1 MELKFIWFF
10 FVASCFV
17 QGLVAQEND
26 VTEIPSEIE
35 ARIEDV
41 IEGSGNAGIE
51 EKHDSTKMLI
61 MPQMEPIIAPVDS
74 EDEEEMRKNESPTL
88 IGQDEQENNSSSGR
102 VNLENNESLSHT
114 NPPII
119 DEEKQ
124 EENSSQEI
132 PCPKPCLCSIEGEEN
147 NLVVNCAGYS
157 LTEFPSPIDTRTT
170 TLNLNNNKLTEIP
183 RDISSLKN
191 LKILNANDNSIMELA
206 AGSISELPE
215 LITLKLAGNRLIEYP
230 QDLKNSISL
239 NKLEE
244 LDLGG
249 NDIRTTLTPQLFSS
263 LKSLRKVTL
272 PSTSSDLVED
282 LCRSFK
288 ASLETVCT
296 ETCKKQSY
304 DCPDVTD
311 LFGAALPGMISF
323 DNNEEASLNKG
334 TKETTSSP
342 STTPDTTTVLT
353 TTTIPENSSSATEF
367 SLRAAVNEAP
377 ISHKTLNTLV
387 EAPTDTHEEETE
399 VKIGAKTSE
408 ITKAG
413 GGVDRSVIGIV
424 IASMIVVVAVIAIK
438 KNWTSIKKRF
448 GSAPRP
454 NDRTPTI
461 NGTTPEE
468 IPLQEK
474 TNDKLPV

>member
-17 QGLVAQEND
+17 QVLVAQEND

-51 EKHDSTKMLI
+51 EKHDTTEVPI
-61 MPQMEPIIAPVDS
+61 IPQIEPIIASVGT

-88 IGQDEQENNSSSGR
+88 IGQDEQESNSISGG
-102 VNLENNESLSHT
+102 VNLEKNVLSQP
-114 NPPII
+114 NLPII

-132 PCPKPCLCSIEGEEN
+132 SCPKPCLCSIEGEEN

-170 TLNLNNNKLTEIP
+170 TLNLYNNKLTEIP

-249 NDIRTTLTPQLFSS
+249 NDIRTILTPQLFSS
-263 LKSLRKVTL
+263 LTSLRKVTL
-272 PSTSSDLVED
+272 PTTTSDLLED
-282 LCRSFK
+282 LCGSFK
-288 ASLETVCT
+288 SSLETICT
-296 ETCKKQSY
+296 ESCKKQSY
-304 DCPDVTD
+304 DCPDMSD
-311 LFGAALPGMISF
+311 LFGAALPGLISF
-323 DNNEEASLNKG
+323 DNNEEANLNKG
-334 TKETTSSP
+334 AKETT
-342 STTPDTTTVLT
+342 TADTTTVLT
-353 TTTIPENSSSATEF
+353 TTKIPENSSTTTEF

-387 EAPTDTHEEETE
+387 EAPKDTHEEETE
-399 VKIGAKTSE
+399 VKIGAKTAE
-408 ITKAG
+408 VPKTG

-454 NDRTPTI
+454 NDRTPTT